1 MSKQN
6 SEPNIDDIEYGLLF
20 LRKPKWI
27 LALLIM
33 LNISIIGNIPTE
45 DKIDD
50 LIYSLLASNSS
61 CPITMSGYEI
71 NLFPLP
77 HFNLKGLSVPS
88 KCLGPGKPSLRFP
101 SIKAYIRGPS
111 LFPLGG
117 KFKIEAQYKKNPI
130 ELFATLGLSNM
141 IFELEENQLDLE
153 HLNDFI
159 PMVKLSGKALVDAYV
174 ELKDGKLETLNMKV
188 QSNDFLIPGQSL
200 AGMFTVKPL
209 KIKNLFLSVTT
220 EAKRLKINKFIIGDE
235 VSPVRS
241 EFTGTIKIN
250 ARSLKASNLDL
261 VGQVSFSD
269 EFLKEIFILETYM
282 KQFDKRDN
290 FYQIKI
296 NGPLSRPSLKSK
308 R

>member
-1 MSKQN
+1 MSKPN
-6 SEPNIDDIEYGLLF
+6 SEPNIEEIEYGLLF
-20 LRKPKWI
+20 LKKPKWI
-27 LALLIM
+27 LLLLLM
-33 LNISIIGNIPTE
+33 FSFSIFVNIPII
-45 DKIDD
+45 KSIDSF
-50 LIYSLLASNSS
+50 IYSSLSSNAR
-61 CPITMSGYEI
+61 CPITIAKYEI
-71 NLFPLP
+71 NIFPLP
-77 HFNLKGLSVPS
+77 HFNLKNLNIPGR
-88 KCLGPGKPSLRFP
+88 CLGPGKPSLSFP

-117 KFKIEAQYKKNPI
+117 KLKIVAEYKKSPL
-130 ELFATLGLSNM
+130 ELYATLGLSTM
-141 IFELEENQLDLE
+141 IFELEENKIDLE

-159 PMVKLSGKALVDAYV
+159 PMVKLSGKALVDAYI

-188 QSNDFLIPGQSL
+188 QSNNFLIPGQSL

-220 EAKRLKINKFIIGDE
+220 EGKRLKINKFIIGDE
-235 VSPVRS
+235 ASPVRS
-241 EFTGTIKIN
+241 EFTGTIKLN

-261 VGQVSFSD
+261 VGQVSFS
-269 EFLKEIFILETYM
+269 EQFLKEIFILESYM

-290 FYQIKI
+290 FYQIQI